1 LHRYDL
7 KHQWGYGYRIRY
19 MRKKLVGFAVAA
31 FVAALVAS
39 PALAAKAPTGGGRA
53 GSTIIANRT

>member
-1 LHRYDL
+1 
-7 KHQWGYGYRIRY
+7 